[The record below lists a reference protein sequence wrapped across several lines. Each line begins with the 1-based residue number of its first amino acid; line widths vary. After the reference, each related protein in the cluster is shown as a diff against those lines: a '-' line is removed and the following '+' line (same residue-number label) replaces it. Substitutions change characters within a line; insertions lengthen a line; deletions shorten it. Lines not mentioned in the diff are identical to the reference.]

1 MRKWM
6 RDRLQGRKKKAAE
19 PSDQKTPPPLQ
30 PAYFEA
36 EQQSSDAVSNEG
48 HSEPEASAA
57 PEPDRSTRGDHSED
71 RAGTS
76 NSPEASSSEADST
89 EIQPTTARPARIS
102 AGRDARGR
110 RRRGGRGRGGRGRE
124 QAVAQ
129 AFAPA
134 AVKGAIPVTEAVEA
148 EAPIGPAHQNGD
160 PVSAPPRK
168 GGAVSPPL
176 APLPKGVVVLAIA

>member
-57 PEPDRSTRGDHSED
+57 PVPAPSRENARTP
-71 RAGTS
+71 
-76 NSPEASSSEADST
+76 ASAS
-89 EIQPTTARPARIS
+89 
-102 AGRDARGR
+102 
-110 RRRGGRGRGGRGRE
+110 
-124 QAVAQ
+124 V
-129 AFAPA
+129 
-134 AVKGAIPVTEAVEA
+134 
-148 EAPIGPAHQNGD
+148 
-160 PVSAPPRK
+160 
-168 GGAVSPPL
+168 
-176 APLPKGVVVLAIA
+176 